1 MAGDNQLFHI
11 DTIIADGQVLAFE
24 DSSGSIE
31 GAAGFENEAKFS
43 ASGDD
48 FVLRKRVARM
58 LKAKLQWGPTADPK
72 TFANMSNIQIA
83 MRDSFT
89 GRKCLAP
96 KATFQSLGAI
106 GAGTVDIAFILNAEL
121 QWL

>member
-1 MAGDNQLFHI
+1 MAGENQLFHI
-11 DTIIADGQVLAFE
+11 DTLIVDGQAIAFE
-24 DSSGSIE
+24 DSSATLS
-31 GAAGFENEAKFS
+31 GAAGFKNDPKLS

-48 FVLRKRVARM
+48 YTTRSRVARI
-58 LKAKLQWGPTADPK
+58 LKAKLQWAATSNPK
-72 TFANMSNIQIA
+72 AYAGMSGVQIA

-96 KATFQSLGAI
+96 KATFGELGEI
-106 GAGTVDIAFILNAEL
+106 GAGTVDVTFILNADL